1 MHINPAQSGQ
11 DFLYFLG
18 KSAQRVAKESVAFP
32 IKWGS
37 SQQHCAATGLH
48 VSKKT
53 FVGGDLHYRLR
64 H

>member
-37 SQQHCAATGLH
+37 SQQHCATTGSG
-48 VSKKT
+48 VDYGPWGG
-53 FVGGDLHYRLR
+53 VG
-64 H
+64 